1 MFKKILLVD
10 DEPNIVMTLDF
21 LLRKNKFE
29 VLLATNGEEALQIA
43 HDNIPDLIIL
53 DIMMPKVDGYQ
64 VCTAIRKSPAHLN
77 TKIMFLSA
85 KGKNEDIEKGLAIGA
100 NAYFQKPFSTRDLL
114 KKIQELLAN

>member
-43 HDNIPDLIIL
+43 HENIPDLIIL

-64 VCTAIRKSPAHLN
+64 VCEVIRKSPAHPN

-85 KGKNEDIEKGLAIGA
+85 KSKDEDIEKGITLGA